1 MKGDLGLCSVIAKE
15 IHQRKLLTTLSRHSA
30 GRDQYERLI
39 QRWLFN
45 ASIEDDLGY
54 LNNIVRHSAMANRIL
69 RDEFQKCGPP
79 KIIPTFENDV
89 LMHEIRMLIQMGPQ
103 IRHVTCVEEFH
114 GAPERRV
121 FNSLVMR
128 QIELVRERWSLNMG
142 F

>member
-1 MKGDLGLCSVIAKE
+1 
-15 IHQRKLLTTLSRHSA
+15 
-30 GRDQYERLI
+30 
-39 QRWLFN
+39 
-45 ASIEDDLGY
+45 
-54 LNNIVRHSAMANRIL
+54 MANRIL

-128 QIELVRERWSLNMG
+128 QIELVRERWSLNMS